1 MKSLNSGLW
10 CIKLSL
16 QYHPI
21 KLMLN
26 TRNLEDTGLHWPFTV
41 SFILNLLAQSLFPE
55 AINKIVGFANMYL
68 TSSKYFKVRC
78 TAWEVFTDHE
88 IAVKPVRLCS
98 LQLDWHMFFY
108 FLFQFRPKRSPLL
121 NSRILLTCLLTIL
134 LHQKSVQLLSCIFF
148 CLLQFLTY
156 FKAHSFST

>member
-41 SFILNLLAQSLFPE
+41 SFILLLLLLAQSLFPE

-68 TSSKYFKVRC
+68 TSSKYFKVQC
-78 TAWEVFTDHE
+78 TAWEAFTDHE
-88 IAVKPVRLCS
+88 IVVKPVRLCS
-98 LQLDWHMFFY
+98 LQLDWHIFFP
-108 FLFQFRPKRSPLL
+108 FLFSSQFRPKRSPLL

-134 LHQKSVQLLSCIFF
+134 LHHDTMTLS
-148 CLLQFLTY
+148 L
-156 FKAHSFST
+156 SN